1 MKYVI
6 TDNRIDENCEISLR
20 QRGLEII
27 KLPCFPVLQEP
38 VSAHPDML
46 LFLGEGRI
54 VCHKDYFALAEK
66 EISKI
71 SEITKKEII
80 LSCENIGLEYPR
92 DVLFNAAAVGDKLIC
107 RLDAASEMI
116 SEGYDVINVKQGYAK
131 CSTCVVSDKAIIT
144 ADSSI
149 AKGAEQNGIDVLL
162 VSSGGVRLNG
172 YDCGFIGGASGADKD
187 NVYFCGNVDL
197 HHDGERI
204 KEFCQKHGKV
214 ALSLSDEPLYD
225 YGTLIFI

>member
-80 LSCENIGLEYPR
+80 LSCENIGLEY
-92 DVLFNAAAVGDKLIC
+92 VSLITPSNSPSLLSIRC
-107 RLDAASEMI
+107 MASLT
-116 SEGYDVINVKQGYAK
+116 
-131 CSTCVVSDKAIIT
+131 CS
-144 ADSSI
+144 
-149 AKGAEQNGIDVLL
+149 LL
-162 VSSGGVRLNG
+162 S
-172 YDCGFIGGASGADKD
+172 
-187 NVYFCGNVDL
+187 
-197 HHDGERI
+197 
-204 KEFCQKHGKV
+204 
-214 ALSLSDEPLYD
+214 P
-225 YGTLIFI
+225 